1 MLKFLLLASIAAK
14 PTQKGLYTS
23 DDHVEILDH
32 VSQIKF
38 LSITY
43 QIFQTNFHSA
53 LEDTSQLWIIEFYAS
68 WCGHCQHFAP
78 VIRKWS
84 DDIQNWGRMV
94 SIGVIDCGDNQN
106 HEICTSNNINGKCK
120 NFL

>member
-1 MLKFLLLASIAAK
+1 MIFEHNLL
-14 PTQKGLYTS
+14 T
-23 DDHVEILDH
+23 IL
-32 VSQIKF
+32 
-38 LSITY
+38 
-43 QIFQTNFHSA
+43 QTNFHSA

-106 HEICTSNNINGKCK
+106 HEICTSNNINGKMNDIQTPPNGIK
-120 NFL
+120 QVFQQ